1 MFKWLRYMLSPNTA
15 LHEAAQLRKA
25 AVEAAQRQTN
35 WTERA
40 LDRLDEWESCVN
52 ALCFSGVIG
61 TGDAVLEIEHIARI
75 RKELGFRVNDP
86 EWNAARNAADT
97 GASLG
102 ASKLSAAV
110 PPMRSNYWKPGI
122 EHQQPHPVKENPDG
136 TLFYKG
142 WVYRKIG
149 DHGPKTP
156 REQHR
161 RRRWNKGQNGV

>member
-15 LHEAAQLRKA
+15 LHEAAQLQKA
-25 AVEAAQRQTN
+25 ADKGPRLPN

-40 LDRLDEWESCVN
+40 LSRLDEWESCIN

-61 TGDAVLEIEHIARI
+61 TGDAVLEIEHISRI

-86 EWNAARNAADT
+86 QWNAERAFDASTSRTLSSFASIGAAA
-97 GASLG
+97 GW
-102 ASKLSAAV
+102 
-110 PPMRSNYWKPGI
+110 RPGV

-136 TLFYKG
+136 TIYYKG

-156 REQHR
+156 REQR
-161 RRRWNKGQNGV
+161 RRHWKKAGKAA